1 MQNSEDISRAQFDI
15 LARLSRFERTLDFPQ
30 TEIEGFVNEGR
41 AIDNNQ
47 RIIIRVVNAISRNII
62 TTGLIYK
69 TVNTGEAQEILK
81 AITGKSRNLRSLIRL
96 GDEDI
101 NLLQPAGTYPVSH
114 LHTNLQIVSLY
125 LQGLE
130 EQIDQ
135 VVIPTAVPE
144 STGTIGQQHP
154 PVHDDDVLDNPIYDD
169 YVLDNPI
176 DDDDVLNKPIYD
188 DYVLD
193 NPINYDDVLN
203 NPIYDDDVLDNL
215 ADDYPEYLR
224 RDDDGDYSPLCSK
237 DVLDSHEYYYD

>member
-15 LARLSRFERTLDFPQ
+15 LVILSRFERTLDFPQ

-47 RIIIRVVNAISRNII
+47 RIIVRVVNAISRNII

-81 AITGKSRNLRSLIRL
+81 AITGKIKNLRSLIRL

-101 NLLQPAGTYPVSH
+101 KLLQPAGQYPVSH

-135 VVIPTAVPE
+135 VVIPTAMPE

-154 PVHDDDVLDNPIYDD
+154 PVHDDDVLNLINA
-169 YVLDNPI
+169 LNLF
-176 DDDDVLNKPIYD
+176 DDDVLDNLIN
-188 DYVLD
+188 VL
-193 NPINYDDVLN
+193 NPIDADDVLN

-237 DVLDSHEYYYD
+237 DVLDSDEYYSD